1 MFFERLKKI
10 KNLTDKL
17 NIIINIVN
25 IIIGF
30 CVVTKLNALESDV
43 IAESNIF

>member
-17 NIIINIVN
+17 NIIINIIV
-25 IIIGF
+25 GF
-30 CVVTKLNALESDV
+30 CIATKLDALESDV
-43 IAESNIF
+43 TTEPNVFRS